1 MNDTT
6 LFRADSSSTLGTG
19 HIMRDLVLASKYA
32 KEGHTIVFATQ
43 DLEGNINHRIA
54 EVGYTIELLTSN
66 DREEVEALLKKY
78 AISMIV
84 IDHYG
89 IGYKYEKELKTKHS
103 ELTIMALDD
112 TYERHYCDILLNH
125 NISADAKRYKE
136 LVPKEC
142 ELRCGS
148 EYTLLRKEFYQ
159 KFPQKKKSEYI
170 NVLVAMGGV
179 DSRELNR
186 KILEVCSKF
195 ETIKIDVLTTTANKN
210 LHKLQEFVKNSQNI
224 TLLINSTE
232 VAKLMHKSDF
242 AILTPSVTVNEAY
255 FMKLPFIAIKSEKNQ
270 EDIYAYL
277 QNKSIFTL
285 ESFDVEKLSQKI
297 ELMIAI
303 LSSKLTLFGELS
315 LEEKKMILA
324 WRNSQSVRKWM
335 YNRDTISLENHLHY
349 IASLSK
355 REDKV
360 YFLLQNEKS
369 SLGVVDLTEIKDQE
383 SAEIGIYSDPNLKG
397 YGTLLMYKIVEYA
410 FNVLRMKVLYAHVY
424 EENIKAIELYKKF
437 HFKTIATTK
446 DSNGKLQSMEL
457 KHEDWYI

>member
-1 MNDTT
+1 MNI
-6 LFRADSSSTLGTG
+6 LFRSDSSSTIGTG
-19 HIMRDLVLASKYA
+19 HIMRDLVLASQYA
-32 KEGHTIVFATQ
+32 KKGHTIIFSTQ
-43 DLEGNINHRIA
+43 DLKGNINHKITEAR
-54 EVGYTIELLTSN
+54 YKIELLTSN
-66 DREEVEALLKKY
+66 NREEVDILLKKY
-78 AISMIV
+78 AINMIV

-89 IGYKYEKELKTKHS
+89 IDYKYEKELKTKHS

-112 TYERHYCDILLNH
+112 TYEKHYCDILLNH
-125 NISADAKRYKE
+125 NISADAKKYKS

-148 EYTLLRKEFYQ
+148 KYTLLREEFYQ
-159 KFPQKKKSEYI
+159 KFAQKKKSEYI

-179 DSRELNR
+179 DSRELNV
-186 KILEVCSKF
+186 KILEVCSRF
-195 ETIKIDVLTTTANKN
+195 ENIKLDVITTTANKN
-210 LHKLQEFVKNSQNI
+210 LHKLQEFVKNSQHI
-224 TLLINSTE
+224 TLHINSTE

-255 FMKLPFIAIKSEKNQ
+255 FMKLPFIAIKTEENQ
-270 EDIYAYL
+270 EDIYSYL

-285 ESFDVEKLSQKI
+285 KSFDAEKLSQKI

-303 LSSKLTLFGELS
+303 LSFKLTLFSELS
-315 LEEKKMILA
+315 LEEKKMILE

-349 IASLSK
+349 IDSLPK

-383 SAEIGIYSDPNLKG
+383 SAELGIYINPKLKG

-410 FNVLRMKVLYAHVY
+410 FNVLHIKVLYANVY
-424 EENIKAIELYKKF
+424 EDNFKALKLYKKL
-437 HFKTIATTK
+437 HFKIIGTIN
-446 DSNGKLQSMEL
+446 DNNGKLQSMEL
-457 KHEDWYI
+457 KNDNWYI